1 MGGNMLKPNEFIVN
15 YSRAGAAK
23 CGSGAVR
30 LFLLAVLSGFILAC
44 AGAAASNA
52 AFSIQ
57 LASVAKLVSALIFPF
72 GLIAIIFTGAELFTG
87 NCLITISVL
96 DRTTSLYGMVRNLVI
111 VYVGNFIGSAVVAA
125 AVAYSGSEALILYII
140 KAAAGK
146 CSLSFGKALVM
157 GFMCNVLVCLGV
169 VCSLTTTT
177 PSGRAMGAYI
187 PVCLFVLCGFEHSI
201 ANMFYVPC
209 ALFALALPGCQSL
222 HELLADTGISA
233 EQLTWLNFFVKNLV
247 PVTIGNI
254 VGGAGLGALLWY
266 CHRENSRIK

>member
-1 MGGNMLKPNEFIVN
+1 MLKPNEFIVN

-23 CGSGAVR
+23 CSSGILR
-30 LFLLAVLSGFILAC
+30 LLLLSVLSGFILAC

-57 LASVAKLVSALIFPF
+57 LTSVAKLVSALIFPF
-72 GLIAIIFTGAELFTG
+72 GLIAIIYTGAELFTG

-96 DRTTSLYGMVRNLVI
+96 DKTASLYGMVRNLVI
-111 VYVGNFIGSAVVAA
+111 VYVGNFIGSAIVAA
-125 AVAYSGSEALILYII
+125 AVAYSGSEALLMYII

-169 VCSLTTTT
+169 VCSLSTTT
-177 PSGRAMGAYI
+177 PSGRALGAYI

-209 ALFALALPGCQSL
+209 ALFALMLPEYQAA
-222 HELLADTGISA
+222 ADVFSGAGIA
-233 EQLTWLNFFVKNLV
+233 VEQLTWLSFFVKNLV
-247 PVTIGNI
+247 PVTLGNI

-266 CHRENSRIK
+266 CHRERAGK

>member
-1 MGGNMLKPNEFIVN
+1 MLKPSDFVVN
-15 YSRAGAAK
+15 YSKTGALKSTAPTL
-23 CGSGAVR
+23 R
-30 LFLLAVLSGFILAC
+30 LLLLGIAAGFILAC

-72 GLIAIIFTGAELFTG
+72 GLIAIIFTGSELFTG
-87 NCLITISVL
+87 NCLISISVL
-96 DRTTSLYGMVRNLVI
+96 DKSAKLSGMVRNLII
-111 VYVGNFIGSAVVAA
+111 VYIGNFIGSAIVAA
-125 AVAYSGSEALILYII
+125 AVAYSGSETLIFYIM
-140 KAAAGK
+140 KAAATK

-169 VCSLTTTT
+169 VCSLSTST

-209 ALFALALPGCQSL
+209 ALFALVLPGYQSIL
-222 HELLADTGISA
+222 ELLPDAGIAA
-233 EQLTWLNFFVKNLV
+233 EQLTWLNFAVKNLV
-247 PVTIGNI
+247 PVTLGNI
-254 VGGAGLGALLWY
+254 AGGSALGALLWY
-266 CHRENSRIK
+266 CHGRLNK

>member
-1 MGGNMLKPNEFIVN
+1 MLSPAQFVTN
-15 YSRAGAAK
+15 YSKAGATKAL
-23 CGSGAVR
+23 SPALR
-30 LFLLAVLSGFILAC
+30 LMLLGIAAGFILAC

-57 LASVAKLVSALIFPF
+57 SASVARLVSALIFPF
-72 GLIAIIFTGAELFTG
+72 GLIAIIFTGSELFTG
-87 NCLITISVL
+87 NCLISISVL
-96 DRTTSLYGMVRNLVI
+96 DKSARLSGMARNPII
-111 VYVGNFIGSAVVAA
+111 VYIGNFIGSAIVAA
-125 AVAYSGSEALILYII
+125 AVAYSGSESLIFYIM
-140 KAAAGK
+140 KAAASK

-169 VCSLTTTT
+169 VCSLSTTT
-177 PSGRAMGAYI
+177 PSGRALGAYI

-209 ALFALALPGCQSL
+209 ALFALVLPEYQTIAHIL
-222 HELLADTGISA
+222 PDVGIA
-233 EQLTWLNFFVKNLV
+233 TEQLTWLNFAVKNLV

-266 CHRENSRIK
+266 CHGKSVLNK